1 MPLNS
6 KYVLAPSLQ
15 MYFVDK
21 DDGLPLVNGK
31 VYFYKNNTSI
41 LKDVF
46 TIVASGSDFTY
57 TVLPN
62 PSTLSAVGTFQNGSG
77 VDILPYYYPYDSS
90 GNIELYRVEV
100 YDSLGVLQF
109 TRVGW
114 PNLTSSEI
122 TSSNDITNFVPN
134 GQFLLH
140 NNIPASTANGFT
152 AGQISQDTTIIAQGG
167 WTFERSAT
175 GATDNVSFPRYGSA
189 ISIPTGNP
197 RYAVQIQ
204 TSVVGTAVTRRDLCL
219 TFPDVNTFASTTQSY
234 NFYFEAQSTTGSSIS
249 NVQIILRKNF
259 GSGGDTTTE
268 RVLTTIT
275 LAANQINSFNTS
287 ILFGSNANKTIGTL
301 NDDYVQIVIRL
312 PLDGTQT
319 ALFTDFAL
327 TVNEATLAS
336 FPTQTE
342 AQQLD
347 PSTAG
352 WLPVPNAN
360 GSDLYLPTILT
371 KSGMTFDHSE
381 IGSVIAEG
389 NLSHYSGALST
400 LSNKMLANG
409 AQYRYNDY
417 STLGIPY
424 SRLGD
429 YYISGG
435 TAGVP
440 QYGTGDDYAT
450 SYIELG
456 ATQKLI
462 FSLNKLGSQTAP
474 SNGSSPSPGFTFTEL
489 LAGSAGYDYSAYTNG
504 STLITAICNT
514 IGAGLGAPSGGT
526 SGMTVT
532 PYRNISSTYQAIQIT
547 ALSAAAL
554 GNGAGTAKY
563 FLFSN
568 TTISYYMWFQTA
580 TETDPTPGGTGI
592 KLVLDLTMNA
602 TDVARVIA
610 NAMSAHQT
618 YQITC
623 VAASA
628 ISAGAFWQ
636 FTANSQIYVPWYT
649 KDGVGT
655 APIVAN
661 SILIPINIVAADT
674 NAQVA
679 SKTQLAV
686 NQFYFKVPNLQGL
699 FLRGYDPNGEW
710 DVDYLSRFSY
720 SNTLLGSS
728 PGSQELD
735 QIDNHTHTNTST
747 TYLNGIGSAHQH
759 IAAGTAADASG
770 PDSSVVS
777 ITINNTGGSESRPVN
792 MAVVWAIKY

>member
-6 KYVLAPSLQ
+6 KYMLAPSLQ

-21 DDGLPLVNGK
+21 DTGLPLVNGK
-31 VYFYKNNTSI
+31 VYFYVDNTSI

-77 VDILPYYYPYDSS
+77 VDILPYYYPYDAN
-90 GNIELYRVEV
+90 GNIQLYRVEV

-114 PNLTSSEI
+114 PNLTSSDI
-122 TSSNDITNFVPN
+122 TSSDDVTNFVPN

-140 NNIPASTANGFT
+140 DNIPASSANNFT
-152 AGQISQDTTIIAQGG
+152 AGLVSQDITTIAQGG
-167 WTFERSAT
+167 WTFERAGT
-175 GATDNVSFPRYGSA
+175 GATDIVTFPRYGSPIA
-189 ISIPTGNP
+189 VPTGNP

-204 TSVVGTAVTRRDLCL
+204 TTVAGTVTRRDLCL
-219 TFPDVNTFASTTQSY
+219 TFPDVNTFASTTQAY
-234 NFYFEAQSTTGSSIS
+234 NFYFEAESTTGSSIS

-259 GSGGDTTTE
+259 GTGGDPTTE
-268 RVLTTIT
+268 RVLATIT
-275 LAANQINSFNTS
+275 LAGNQINSFNTS

-301 NDDYVQIVIRL
+301 DDDYVQIVIRL

-327 TVNEATLAS
+327 TVNEAILTS
-336 FPTQTE
+336 FPNQTE

-352 WLPVPNAN
+352 WLPVPNPN
-360 GSDLYLPTILT
+360 GQDLFLPTILT

-381 IGSVIAEG
+381 IGSIIAEG

-400 LSNKMLANG
+400 LSNKVLANG

-417 STLGIPY
+417 SPLGIPY

-429 YYISGG
+429 YYIAGG

-450 SYIELG
+450 AYIETG

-462 FSLNKLGSQTAP
+462 FSLNKVGSQTAP
-474 SNGSSPSPGFTFTEL
+474 TNGGTSPGFTFTEL
-489 LAGSAGYDYSAYTNG
+489 LAGSAGYDFVAYTNG

-514 IGAGLGAPSGGT
+514 VGVALAVPAAGT
-526 SGMTVT
+526 SGMVVT
-532 PYRNISSTYQAIQIT
+532 SYRNIANTYQAIQIT
-547 ALSAAAL
+547 ALSATAL
-554 GNGAGTAKY
+554 GNGAGTGNY
-563 FLFSN
+563 FDFSN
-568 TTISYYMWFQTA
+568 TTTSYRMWFQTA
-580 TETDPTPGGTGI
+580 TETAPAAGGRTLI

-602 TDVARVIA
+602 TDVAKVIA
-610 NAMSAHQT
+610 NAMSGHQL

-623 VAASA
+623 IAASGF
-628 ISAGAFWQ
+628 SAGAFWQ

-649 KDGVGT
+649 KDNAGM
-655 APIVAN
+655 APIVAS
-661 SILIPINIVAADT
+661 SILIPINVASSAT
-674 NAQVA
+674 AAQVA
-679 SKTQLAV
+679 SATQLAL
-686 NQFYFKVPNLQGL
+686 NKFYFKVPNLQGL
-699 FLRGYDPNGEW
+699 FLRGYDPTGKW
-710 DVDYLSRFSY
+710 DIDYLSRFSY
-720 SNTLLGSS
+720 SDTLLGSS

-735 QIDNHTHTNTST
+735 QITKHNHTYTFPIVGNVTASPVRPSGTSSGAGPDNFSST
-747 TYLNGIGSAHQH
+747 T
-759 IAAGTAADASG
+759 AD
-770 PDSSVVS
+770 
-777 ITINNTGGSESRPVN
+777 NGGSESRPVN
-792 MAVVWAIKY
+792 ISVVWAVKY